1 MNKIQSHLVGDSI
14 YSNDSEA
21 FSLLKKSCFGT
32 SIGEK
37 VQYSL
42 PEALFLLEK
51 GKMEILSKAKKIT
64 RNDLMNRLQRIDK
77 KIHTKYLVFKDLREK
92 GYIVK
97 TALKFG
103 AEFRVYGK
111 GAKPGK
117 KHAKWVVFTESE
129 SGRLSWHEFA
139 AKNRVAH
146 STQKNLL
153 LAIVDEEGEVSYY
166 EVKWIRT

>member
-1 MNKIQSHLVGDSI
+1 MNKIQAHLIGESI
-14 YSNDSEA
+14 YSNDAEA

-51 GKMEILSKAKKIT
+51 GKMEILHKGKKIPKEE
-64 RNDLMNRLQRIDK
+64 LMRKLQKADK
-77 KIHTKYLVFKDLREK
+77 KINIKYLVFKDLREK

-111 GAKPGK
+111 GTKPGK
-117 KHAKWVVFTESE
+117 KHAKWVVFTENE
-129 SGRLSWHEFA
+129 SGRLSWHEFS

-146 STQKNLL
+146 STKKNLL

-166 EVKWIRT
+166 EVRWIKT